1 MIRDFLML
9 LRRYTASSVLNIIGM
24 ALAFASAYLILVQ
37 VNFDMSYNRKIPN
50 AENIYRMERTPTQ
63 GGNWSTLWDRYEP
76 DELCAG
82 IPEIVAVTT
91 ISPYML
97 IQDYSYTINRN
108 NGVYNLNIPTAASE
122 REGLDLF
129 GLILVAGSFDQFTG
143 PNTAIVSASYA
154 KQHGLSVGD
163 VLHTKSNAHFMDFDI
178 TAPITIV
185 AIYQDIPTPSDL
197 SKCNLSLGMPP
208 KEQTQHGQLYY
219 NAFLQLQEGASPE
232 AVTTKMMALLRD
244 KYTKSGMSPEQM
256 EYKLGITTSR
266 LNNLKDL
273 YFHSNNVEYAAQ
285 TGNLTTT
292 YTLLGIAILI
302 IVIASINFFNFFLA
316 LVPSRI
322 RAINTRK
329 VFGGSNLRLRIGVVA
344 ETLGLVILALL
355 IGAAL
360 VLLFADSPLSD
371 YITTDI
377 FSADNIMLTIV
388 LIGIVLLLG
397 VIISLYPAYYI
408 TSFPP
413 ALVTKGDFQASASGM
428 LLRNILIGIQFVIS
442 TALIIVALFINL
454 QHSYMMNYD
463 MGFNKEEILTVQ
475 MKPFKNYAAID
486 AFTAKL
492 KQNPMVVDVTFAQG
506 DIVTP
511 QRGSWTYTHND
522 QTISHTCYPVS
533 WNFLKV
539 MGIDIIEGRDFTKDD
554 EKRTGVFIFNEEAKR
569 QFGFGLGLE
578 EITFNGGPLQS
589 ASVIGFCEDF
599 HFKPLQY
606 KITPFA
612 FCVSNAIQW
621 TQLSHAYIRVAAGT
635 NYREAMDYIHKT
647 VHEFDPSLN
656 EETIQV
662 KMFDEELGVYYEA
675 EERLAKLITIFTLL
689 SVVISIMGV
698 FGLVLFETQYRR
710 KEIGI
715 RRVNGASVQSILKM
729 FNLQF
734 LRITLICA
742 AVAIPISYYFVN
754 RWLTGFTARMPMSW
768 WIFALAVVIIC
779 LIVIATVTAR
789 SWKAANE
796 NPINS
801 IQH

>member
-9 LRRYTASSVLNIIGM
+9 LRRYTASSVLNIVGM

-50 AENIYRMERTPTQ
+50 AENIYRLEITQ
-63 GGNWSTLWDRYEP
+63 LALGGNWSASWNRFEP
-76 DELCAG
+76 SELCAG
-82 IPEIVAVTT
+82 IPEIIAVTT
-91 ISPYML
+91 TSSLGI
-97 IQDYSYTINRN
+97 IQDKSLTINRDSS
-108 NGVYNLNIPTAASE
+108 VYDLNFHILDSE
-122 REGLDLF
+122 REGLNVF
-129 GLILVAGSFDQFTG
+129 GLIPVAGSFEQFRG

-154 KQHGLSVGD
+154 QQQGLSVGD
-163 VLHTKSNAHFMDFDI
+163 VLHPVGPNRSF
-178 TAPITIV
+178 PITII
-185 AIYQDIPTPSDL
+185 AIYQDIPSPSDL
-197 SKCNLSLGMPP
+197 SQYNMILGMPP
-208 KEQTQHGQLYY
+208 KDPQNRGHWFY
-219 NAFLQLQEGASPE
+219 NAFIRLQEGASPK
-232 AVTTKMMALLRD
+232 AVTAKIITQLRNR
-244 KYTKSGMSPEQM
+244 YTKSGMSPE
-256 EYKLGITTSR
+256 EIKLRLKASAPR
-266 LNNLKDL
+266 LNNLKDI
-273 YFHSNNVEYAAQ
+273 YFHSNDVSYAAK

-292 YTLLGIAILI
+292 YTLLGVAILI
-302 IVIASINFFNFFLA
+302 IVIAGINFFNFFLA

-322 RAINTRK
+322 RAFNTRK
-329 VFGGSNLRLRIGVVA
+329 VFGGSNQRLRIGVVA
-344 ETLGLVILALL
+344 ETLGLVSLALL
-355 IGAAL
+355 IGAVL
-360 VLLFADSPLSD
+360 VLSFADSPLSD

-377 FSADNIMLTIV
+377 VSADNLILTIA
-388 LIGIVLLLG
+388 LIGIALILG

-413 ALVTKGDFQASASGM
+413 ALVTKGDFQASASGV

-442 TALIIVALFINL
+442 TVLIIVALFINL
-454 QHSYMMNYD
+454 QHSHMMNYN
-463 MGFNKEEILTVQ
+463 MGFNKDEILSVQ
-475 MKPFKNYAAID
+475 MKPFKSYAEID

-492 KQNPMVVDVTFAQG
+492 KQNPIIVDVTFAEG

-511 QRGSWTYTHND
+511 DKSSWSKTYSD
-522 QTISHTCYPVS
+522 QKISYNIYRVS
-533 WNFLKV
+533 WNFLKF
-539 MGIDIIEGRDFTKDD
+539 MGINIVEGRDFTKDD

-569 QFGFGLGLE
+569 QFGFELE
-578 EITFNGGPLQS
+578 EIMFHGPIDSTSL
-589 ASVIGFCEDF
+589 IGFCEDF

-612 FCVSNAIQW
+612 FYLIRSFQMAPP
-621 TQLSHAYIRVAAGT
+621 SHVYIRVAAGT
-635 NYREAMDYIHKT
+635 DYRDAMDYIHKT
-647 VHEFDPSLN
+647 VLEFDPSLN

-689 SVVISIMGV
+689 SVIISIMGV

-742 AVAIPISYYFVN
+742 AVAIPISYYFVD

-779 LIVIATVTAR
+779 LIVVGTVTAR